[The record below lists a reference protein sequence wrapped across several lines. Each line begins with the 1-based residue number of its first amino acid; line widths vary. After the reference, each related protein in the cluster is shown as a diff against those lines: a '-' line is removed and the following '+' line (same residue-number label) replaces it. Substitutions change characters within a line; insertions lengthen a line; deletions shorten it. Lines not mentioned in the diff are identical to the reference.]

1 MKKRFIKRKKLGM
14 ALIFTLMVSV
24 LAVAIASS
32 YIGMTASSAKAARA
46 YSKEAVA
53 LSTAQMGLDAVLNAM
68 GNHTNWEWNGTYSC
82 NRFKRKDNQNIYLN
96 ITSNANNN
104 IISRTTTS
112 NGATTHPTDGLQL
125 YPRTNVEL
133 YGPTLGNNFLAN
145 ITNASI
151 PTVGNVF
158 STNNFYVKYGNERK
172 KACLIIAV
180 VPENV
185 SAGGLHKGNVNY
197 VIGVTSIIRE
207 DIAANGNIGNDTT
220 FVSLL
225 PNIIAS
231 RTLKMRVSNAYP
243 GNAYQNVVAAD
254 YPNSGHADIP
264 DFGYPNWE
272 DLTADA
278 AFLDENT
285 VFDGGIRVDG
295 ASTSSNER
303 WGAPQKTAT
312 WGDNNFSKSNYH
324 SDSNGNLRGTKDS
337 GLTDYLKSV
346 YNSSGKFQA
355 GYEEADTAGIL
366 KFSTLNKKFNK
377 SGLDN
382 YKYKTSTDTNKTR
395 YLAEINKAASVNQKA
410 VYYNL
415 SDGTKVVNTDDSSWI
430 NEIASSNNSKFES
443 GLKSTNIDSM
453 WNFGNKPLM
462 SAKDTS
468 GTQGLYRQMASG
480 KSKGCLNFTI
490 NDYQP
495 DPMYANDTIEAPT
508 VRITIKQQE
517 DGDDYYEI
525 KQVKYV
531 ADSSKPSGWR
541 EDTTKDLGSCSYTE
555 LKNNG
560 VEGMIYVGGAN
571 VQVSGTASKSISIV
585 SDVNPDIEK
594 ANAEAIANKGKST
607 DKMFDDRLTSPNVRS
622 GDNYLYPDAQYNS
635 STGTWGLNSAT
646 SSATKKTLISGEKVA
661 NGETSSFAAGTSFTF
676 PTYGEEQQ
684 PSGNITIIGDLK
696 NADGTNPA
704 IGLIAKNR
712 VMLNDLNHKP
722 QGAISQ
728 KEKPQYYSNTTNKN
742 VPGKKDTYD
751 SNVANVLTVKATV
764 ASETHNMCFDFN
776 NISKNLDYVNEK
788 SKNNSYTD
796 ENGKNHIDGKS
807 YVANN
812 YTKGAPGDYTG
823 SVSNPTVATPASFQD
838 CKTNYGMIVDENLAA
853 KLTDSKNS
861 TGTKWDKNAA
871 LIADDGKTNGGRFFF
886 YKYSYLSDSAKKSIW
901 TDTYM
906 GAIRPDGVPSNRQI
920 YTNGALDFNGMIISR
935 FGDINAD
942 AGEPGTDVRLN
953 QLGYVN
959 QFMTFD
965 SNTLDNCPP
974 WFSMT
979 NQDLNSYD
987 SIIKWNII
995 SYVDKGSFN
1004 GNN

>member
-1 MKKRFIKRKKLGM
+1 M
-14 ALIFTLMVSV
+14 
-24 LAVAIASS
+24 
-32 YIGMTASSAKAARA
+32 
-46 YSKEAVA
+46 
-53 LSTAQMGLDAVLNAM
+53 
-68 GNHTNWEWNGTYSC
+68 
-82 NRFKRKDNQNIYLN
+82 
-96 ITSNANNN
+96 
-104 IISRTTTS
+104 
-112 NGATTHPTDGLQL
+112 
-125 YPRTNVEL
+125 
-133 YGPTLGNNFLAN
+133 
-145 ITNASI
+145 
-151 PTVGNVF
+151 
-158 STNNFYVKYGNERK
+158 
-172 KACLIIAV
+172 
-180 VPENV
+180 
-185 SAGGLHKGNVNY
+185 
-197 VIGVTSIIRE
+197 
-207 DIAANGNIGNDTT
+207 
-220 FVSLL
+220 
-225 PNIIAS
+225 
-231 RTLKMRVSNAYP
+231 
-243 GNAYQNVVAAD
+243 
-254 YPNSGHADIP
+254 
-264 DFGYPNWE
+264 
-272 DLTADA
+272 TADA

-312 WGDNNFSKSNYH
+312 FNNNGFSKSNYH
-324 SDSNGNLRGTKDS
+324 SNSNGNPRTTKDS

-377 SGLDN
+377 SGLN
-382 YKYKTSTDTNKTR
+382 TYKYKTSTDSNKTR

-415 SDGTKVVNTDDSSWI
+415 SDGTKVVNSNDSGWI
-430 NEIASSNNSKFES
+430 NEIASGNNSKFES
-443 GLKSTNIDSM
+443 GLESTNIDSI
-453 WNFGNKPLM
+453 WNFGDKPLL

-468 GTQGLYRQMASG
+468 GKSGLYRNMTVGAG
-480 KSKGCLNFTI
+480 KTKGCFNFTI

-508 VRITIKQQE
+508 VRITISQKN
-517 DGDDYYEI
+517 GDDYYTI
-525 KQVKYV
+525 QRVRYV
-531 ADSSKPSGWR
+531 ADSSKPSGWS
-541 EDTTKDLGSCSYTE
+541 ESYADIGSCSYSD
-555 LKNNG
+555 LKTKG

-594 ANAEAIANKGKST
+594 ANAQAIANKSTSGK
-607 DKMFDDRLTSPNVRS
+607 FDDRLTSPNVMD
-622 GDNYLYPDAQYNS
+622 GNKYKYPDAKYNN
-635 STGTWGLNSAT
+635 STGIWSLNSVTSNAT
-646 SSATKKTLISGEKVA
+646 AKTLISGEK
-661 NGETSSFAAGTSFTF
+661 NSFASNADFRF
-676 PTYGEEQQ
+676 PTYGEDQQ
-684 PSGNITIIGDLK
+684 PSGNITIVGDLK
-696 NADGTNPA
+696 NAEGTNPA

-712 VMLNDLNHKP
+712 VMLNDMSHKP
-722 QGAISQ
+722 QDAISQ
-728 KEKPQYYSNTTNKN
+728 SEKPTHYSNTTNRN
-742 VPGKKDTYD
+742 VPGKEDTYN

-776 NISKNLDYVNEK
+776 NISKNLN
-788 SKNNSYTD
+788 YTND
-796 ENGKNHIDGKS
+796 INRNGTKGKS
-807 YVANN
+807 YVDTN

-823 SVSNPTVATPASFQD
+823 TASNPTAATPASFQD

-861 TGTKWDKNAA
+861 SGTKWDKNAA
-871 LIADDGKTNGGRFFF
+871 LIADDGKNNGGRFFF
-886 YKYSYLSDSAKKSIW
+886 YKYTYMSDPAKKSIW
-901 TDTYM
+901 SDTYM
-906 GAIRPDGVPSNRQI
+906 GAIRPDGVPLSNRQI

-959 QFMTFD
+959 QFITFD

-979 NQDLNSYD
+979 NQNFNSYN

>member
-53 LSTAQMGLDAVLNAM
+53 LSVAQMGLDAVLNAM
-68 GNHTNWEWNGTYSC
+68 GNHANWEWNGTYSC
-82 NRFKRKDNQNIYLN
+82 NRLKNSNIYLN
-96 ITSNANNN
+96 VTSNNNN
-104 IISRTTTS
+104 IISRTTSSNGTTS
-112 NGATTHPTDGLQL
+112 NPNDGLQL
-125 YPRTNVEL
+125 FRRTNVNL
-133 YGPTLGNNFLAN
+133 FGPTLGNNFLVN
-145 ITNASI
+145 TTNESI

-158 STNNFYVKYGNERK
+158 STNNFYVRYGNEPKR
-172 KACLIIAV
+172 ACLIIAV
-180 VPENV
+180 APENV
-185 SAGGLHKGNVNY
+185 SGSGLHKGNVNY
-197 VIGVTSIIRE
+197 AIGVTSIIRE
-207 DIAANGNIGNDTT
+207 DMPSNGNIGNDTT
-220 FVSLL
+220 FADLL

-254 YPNSGHADIP
+254 YPNSGHADVP

-272 DLTADA
+272 DWTADA

-295 ASTSSNER
+295 ASTSSSLP
-303 WGAPQKTAT
+303 WGAPQKNAT
-312 WGDNNFSKSNYH
+312 WGNNNFSTANYH
-324 SDSNGNLRGTKDS
+324 SKGKDNSLSDYVANSNN
-337 GLTDYLKSV
+337 
-346 YNSSGKFQA
+346 
-355 GYEEADTAGIL
+355 ADTAGIL

-377 SGLDN
+377 SGLN
-382 YKYKTSTDTNKTR
+382 TYKYKTSTDTNKTR

-415 SDGTKVVNTDDSSWI
+415 SDGSKVVNTNDGGWI

-468 GTQGLYRQMASG
+468 GTKGLYRQMAMGTTNNTNSSG
-480 KSKGCLNFTI
+480 VYTKTGVVDFNI
-490 NDYQP
+490 NSYKP
-495 DPMYANDTIEAPT
+495 DQMYANDTIEAPT
-508 VRITIKQQE
+508 VRITISQKN
-517 DGDDYYEI
+517 GDDYYDI

-541 EDTTKDLGSCSYTE
+541 EDTTTDLGSCSYTT

-560 VEGMIYVGGAN
+560 TEGMLYIGGAN

-594 ANAEAIANKGKST
+594 ANAQAIANRSTSGK
-607 DKMFDDRLTSPNVRS
+607 FDDRLTSPNVMVGS
-622 GDNYLYPDAQYNS
+622 NYKYPDAKYNT
-635 STGTWGLNSAT
+635 STGTWSLNSVT
-646 SSATKKTLISGEKVA
+646 SSATAKTLISGEKGTFA
-661 NGETSSFAAGTSFTF
+661 NGTDFRF
-676 PTYGEEQQ
+676 PTYGEDQQ
-684 PSGNITIIGDLK
+684 PSGNITIVGDLK
-696 NADGTNPA
+696 NANGTNPA

-712 VMLNDLNHKP
+712 VMLNDMSHKP
-722 QGAISQ
+722 QNDVT
-728 KEKPQYYSNTTNKN
+728 KRPQHASNTTNAN
-742 VPGKKDTYD
+742 VPGKEDTFD
-751 SNVANVLTVKATV
+751 TSMDNVLTVKATV

-776 NISKNLDYVNEK
+776 NISKNLNYT
-788 SKNNSYTD
+788 NNSSDNANVNT
-796 ENGKNHIDGKS
+796 G
-807 YVANN
+807 YVGNN
-812 YTKGAPGDYTG
+812 YKRGAPGDYTG
-823 SVSNPTVATPASFQD
+823 TASNPTAATPASFQD

-853 KLTDSKNS
+853 KLTDSTNS
-861 TGTKWDKNAA
+861 SGARWNKTNA
-871 LIADDGKTNGGRFFF
+871 LIADDGKNNGGRFFF
-886 YKYSYLSDSAKKSIW
+886 YKYTYMSDPAKKSIW
-901 TDTYM
+901 SDTYM
-906 GAIRPDGVPSNRQI
+906 GAIRPDGVPLSNRQI

-959 QFMTFD
+959 QFITFD

-979 NQDLNSYD
+979 NQNFNSYN

>member
-68 GNHTNWEWNGTYSC
+68 GNHSNWTWNGTFSC
-82 NRFKRKDNQNIYLN
+82 NRLIDNVRLN
-96 ITSNANNN
+96 IRANIANGVSNVV
-104 IISRTTTS
+104 S
-112 NGATTHPTDGLQL
+112 NTAAGNTEATTPLATGLL
-125 YPRTNVEL
+125 LTHRDNVNL
-133 YGPTLGNNFLAN
+133 FGPTLGNNFLAN
-145 ITNASI
+145 INNASI
-151 PTVGNVF
+151 PTLGNVY
-158 STNNFYVKYGNERK
+158 STNNFRIRYGNEDK
-172 KACLIIAV
+172 IANLIVAV

-197 VIGVTSIIRE
+197 AIGVTSIIRE
-207 DIAANGNIGNDTT
+207 LNSNGAIDNSTT
-220 FVSLL
+220 FASLL
-225 PNIIAS
+225 PNIVAS

-254 YPNSGHADIP
+254 YPNSGHADVP

-312 WGDNNFSKSNYH
+312 FNNSNFSKSNYH
-324 SDSNGNLRGTKDS
+324 SDSSGNMRTTKDS
-337 GLTDYLKSV
+337 GLSDYLKSV
-346 YNSSGKFQA
+346 YNSKGQFQP

-382 YKYKTSTDTNKTR
+382 YKYRTSTDTNKTR
-395 YLAEINKAASVNQKA
+395 YLSEINKAASVNQKA

-415 SDGTKVVNTDDSSWI
+415 SDGTKVVNTDDKGWI

-453 WNFGNKPLM
+453 WNFGDKPLM

-468 GTQGLYRQMASG
+468 GTSGLYRQMTVEAG
-480 KSKGCLNFTI
+480 KKTGCFDFSI
-490 NDYQP
+490 SDYQP

-508 VRITIKQQE
+508 VRITVSQRN
-517 DGDDYYEI
+517 GDDYYTI
-525 KQVKYV
+525 QRVKYV
-531 ADSSKPSGWR
+531 ADASKASGWS
-541 EDTTKDLGSCSYTE
+541 ETLTDIGSCSYTQ
-555 LKNNG
+555 LKDSG

-571 VQVSGTASKSISIV
+571 VQVSGTVSKSISIV
-585 SDVNPDIEK
+585 SDVNPSIEQ
-594 ANAEAIANKGKST
+594 ANALSNEKYKNSGYNDNVDPTSGK
-607 DKMFDDRLTSPNVRS
+607 FDARLTSPNVKS
-622 GDNYLYPDAQYNS
+622 GSNYLYPDAKYNS
-635 STGTWGLNSAT
+635 STGTWGLMSAT
-646 SSATKKTLISGEKVA
+646 NNAPKKTLISGEK
-661 NGETSSFAAGTSFTF
+661 NGFGTNTDFRF
-676 PTYGEEQQ
+676 PTYGEDQQ

-712 VMLNDLNHKP
+712 VMLNDMSHKTQNDVTRRP
-722 QGAISQ
+722 QHA
-728 KEKPQYYSNTTNKN
+728 SNTTNPN
-742 VPGKKDTYD
+742 VPGKEDTYD
-751 SNVANVLTVKATV
+751 ASMDNVLTVKATV

-776 NISKNLDYVNEK
+776 NISKNLNYTNN
-788 SKNNSYTD
+788 SSNNSYV
-796 ENGKNHIDGKS
+796 G
-807 YVANN
+807 NN
-812 YTKGAPGDYTG
+812 YRKGAPGDYTG
-823 SVSNPTVATPASFQD
+823 SASNPTAATPASFQD
-838 CKTNYGMIVDENLAA
+838 CKTNYGMIVDERLAA
-853 KLTDSKNS
+853 KLTDSRNDS
-861 TGTKWDKNAA
+861 TGANWNKNNA

-886 YKYSYLSDSAKKSIW
+886 YKYSYLSDPAKKSIW
-901 TDTYM
+901 SDTYM
-906 GAIRPDGVPSNRQI
+906 GAIRPDGLPAGKQI

-979 NQDLNSYD
+979 NQNLNSYD